1 MRVVILVAGGKRL
14 HDHVISQR
22 VGVEAGAGEHKTNLT
37 PSQFHGSA
45 CTKPVMYIRVRSSN

>member
-14 HDHVISQR
+14 DDHVISQI
-22 VGVEAGAGEHKTNLT
+22 VGVEAGEHKTNLT